1 MIEVREKLTA
11 VQKAVRA
18 MVILYACA
26 LLFFTGDWRSLLL
39 ALPAVA
45 FMLWYFYSATPD
57 VVLCVVHTQ
66 HESDAVVVVKHLDR
80 AFENIM
86 VLDGD
91 AIAALIKES
100 EEDEEDEEDA

>member
-1 MIEVREKLTA
+1 MIEVHEKLTIA
-11 VQKAVRA
+11 QKAVRA
-18 MVILYACA
+18 AVILYTCA

-39 ALPAVA
+39 ALPAVI
-45 FMLWYFYSATPD
+45 FMLWYFYSATPE

-66 HESDAVVVVKHLDR
+66 SESDAVVVMKHLDD

-100 EEDEEDEEDA
+100 EEEDEEDA